1 MTKMRALFQTLES
14 AETWTDKYTG
24 QTHSAA
30 PGQRAEPQGKQQA
43 VASSRRSLFLE
54 GSAEKPRRPDTEE
67 KLAELIAPLQRNPDF
82 IKGASKFFGGNHL
95 AEQGN
100 NLPSIEKPLPQAPM
114 RNVPLKTD
122 HVQATKEI
130 KHSGEGLKQSASLGI
145 EGRVKAR
152 DAQPLPST
160 TTTRQASIQQK
171 ATHEQTKSERAFN
184 ETVTERSVHSYTPV
198 QVQATLKLREAS
210 KARDIVLDIL
220 MSRGHAADT
229 VASSELQDIA
239 MKLVALPAS
248 EKTATSTTVLKQ
260 ALATS
265 TQELVDRSVVQKRAA
280 PTAIDAFGGSAKG
293 PQDLKVLKEPL
304 IDYSK
309 DRLST
314 DVLLAAQRAMGNLKD
329 DAEEQLRIG
338 TWAVHVLAGRMDSV
352 PSELLRGMKKDAI
365 QALGRLSMQ
374 LLTASTK
381 AADAEFQS
389 TQKHRVNAGRST
401 AREAS
406 GAAASAEHE
415 ASQRMELEE
424 IHDVRDNATFLQK
437 SAIKGANEF
446 FRMEAVQGDLQAL
459 QNNIS
464 LDFTADMLVEGFI
477 EALRHDDLDAQRE
490 LRTDILSQF
499 QASQTSV
506 ASSKQRLDASKVS
519 FGTVGTSAKFNGFSK
534 EQAPLA
540 PPRPSSEL
548 GVELKG
554 ERISEDEEREEH
566 VLEQL
571 LLPQQSEGGAWS
583 LPPSSKYSQLE

>member
-1 MTKMRALFQTLES
+1 MRALFQPLETV
-14 AETWTDKYTG
+14 ETWKDTYTG

-43 VASSRRSLFLE
+43 LASSRRSLFFE
-54 GSAEKPRRPDTEE
+54 GSAERPQRPDSEE
-67 KLAELIAPLQRNPDF
+67 KLAEVIVPAQRNPEF

-95 AEQGN
+95 AEQGVGI
-100 NLPSIEKPLPQAPM
+100 PTIEKPMPQAPM

-130 KHSGEGLKQSASLGI
+130 KHSGEGLKQSASLGV
-145 EGRVKAR
+145 EGRVRAR

-160 TTTRQASIQQK
+160 KTVRQSSIAQP
-171 ATHEQTKSERAFN
+171 AAFELNKSERSYN
-184 ETVTERSVHSYTPV
+184 EVVTRRSVHSYTPV
-198 QVQATLKLREAS
+198 QVQATLKLKEAS

-220 MSRGHAADT
+220 MVRGHTADT
-229 VASSELQDIA
+229 VAVSELQDIA

-248 EKTATSTTVLKQ
+248 EKTATTTSVLKQ

-265 TQELVDRSVVQKRAA
+265 SQDLADKSLVQKRAA
-280 PTAIDAFGGSAKG
+280 PTAVDAFGASSKG
-293 PQDLKVLKEPL
+293 PQDLKVLKEAL

-309 DRLST
+309 ERLST
-314 DVLLAAQRAMGNLKD
+314 DVLLAAQRAMGNLKN

-338 TWAVHVLAGRMDSV
+338 TWAVHVLAGRMDTV

-374 LLTASTK
+374 LLAASSK
-381 AADAEFQS
+381 AAGAEFES
-389 TQKHRVNAGRST
+389 TQKHRVSGGRST

-406 GAAASAEHE
+406 GAAASAEHDV
-415 ASQRMELEE
+415 SQREELDE
-424 IHDVRDNATFLQK
+424 ISDVRDNATFLQK
-437 SAIKGANEF
+437 SAIRGANEF
-446 FRMEAVQGDLQAL
+446 FRLESVQGDLQAL

-499 QASQTSV
+499 QATQTST
-506 ASSKQRLDASKVS
+506 ASNKQELEQRASVS
-519 FGTVGTSAKFNGFSK
+519 LGTLGTSAKFTGMSK
-534 EQAPLA
+534 VQAPLA

-554 ERISEDEEREEH
+554 ERIEESDQREERI
-566 VLEQL
+566 LEQM
-571 LLPQQSEGGAWS
+571 LLPQASEEGAWS
-583 LPPSSKYSQLE
+583 LPPSSKYTQIE